1 MFTLYRIDFRSGS
14 GIDPIQCEQCLGKS
28 NRTGRVWSWAVHTV
42 SDRYL
47 CWSSNSKPTLESK
60 RVITRFRSKSWTDLV
75 NSCSHY
81 ASVNSKHQ
89 HPPPRA
95 TPGVL
100 HSTAAPGPGFI
111 LDDLPRGPGFCISIK
126 LRLVQWKSILSLN
139 WHLDHTSMRFIGSS
153 DLVF

>member
-1 MFTLYRIDFRSGS
+1 MSWLSIMFFGGMESRLSRFPVGS
-14 GIDPIQCEQCLGKS
+14 GKCEM
-28 NRTGRVWSWAVHTV
+28 
-42 SDRYL
+42 
-47 CWSSNSKPTLESK
+47 
-60 RVITRFRSKSWTDLV
+60 
-75 NSCSHY
+75 
-81 ASVNSKHQ
+81 HQ
-89 HPPPRA
+89 SIPSTNIPPRA

-126 LRLVQWKSILSLN
+126 LRLVQLKSILSFN

>member
-1 MFTLYRIDFRSGS
+1 MDSRFLGQGFSSSYSSSGMKMS
-14 GIDPIQCEQCLGKS
+14 LKKD
-28 NRTGRVWSWAVHTV
+28 WAGMVP
-42 SDRYL
+42 
-47 CWSSNSKPTLESK
+47 SNSLT
-60 RVITRFRSKSWTDLV
+60 
-75 NSCSHY
+75 Y

-126 LRLVQWKSILSLN
+126 LRLVQ
-139 WHLDHTSMRFIGSS
+139 
-153 DLVF
+153 

>member
-1 MFTLYRIDFRSGS
+1 MDHKLSG
-14 GIDPIQCEQCLGKS
+14 KV
-28 NRTGRVWSWAVHTV
+28 T
-42 SDRYL
+42 
-47 CWSSNSKPTLESK
+47 
-60 RVITRFRSKSWTDLV
+60 
-75 NSCSHY
+75 Y

-89 HPPPRA
+89 HPPRA

-111 LDDLPRGPGFCISIK
+111 LDDLPRGPGFCICIK
-126 LRLVQWKSILSLN
+126 LRLVQLKSILSFN